1 MALGKKKRTART
13 QSWFRRRR
21 GAKTYPPAM
30 KFVIGSMLMVFAS
43 NNSGACYSDD
53 SDSGVGSPSSTVQ
66 LASSSELGYA
76 SLPQFDK
83 NCFSCLSYVEGL
95 DKKRPHVTAKGWKR
109 EQASAF
115 RSGISTQACIW
126 IGPAASACIIHK
138 ICAHGEHMHMIC
150 VHHCAPRQRQ
160 ALGATSHAQ
169 YKRSWTLCA
178 CSSSFHVGRVQR
190 YYS

>member
-1 MALGKKKRTART
+1 
-13 QSWFRRRR
+13 
-21 GAKTYPPAM
+21 M

-53 SDSGVGSPSSTVQ
+53 SDSGVASPSSTVQ

-76 SLPQFDK
+76 SLSQFDK

-126 IGPAASACIIHK
+126 IGPAASACIIIHK
-138 ICAHGEHMHMIC
+138 ICAHGEHMRIC
-150 VHHCAPRQRQ
+150 ITARRANAMGVRTSTKGHGSDFMRMLELISCGAP
-160 ALGATSHAQ
+160 AGP
-169 YKRSWTLCA
+169 
-178 CSSSFHVGRVQR
+178 RVQR